1 MNLQEHIRR
10 IIKEETEHLSKQ
22 DNLKQ
27 MVLKLG
33 WEKVAQM
40 LGGFDNLYRV
50 AFNNDYNEFLN
61 LFNNLEVVQS
71 EKKPKYILYR
81 FEKGNNIMVYD
92 TKNHYVHLNDKLIW
106 SFFEIGIGLNYGEI
120 QDITENWLDEVHNL
134 RGITSADFVGV
145 GTISLNEVYNLN

>member
-22 DNLKQ
+22 DKLKQ

-33 WEKVAQM
+33 WEKVAQI

-71 EKKPKYILYR
+71 EKKPKFILYR
-81 FEKGNNIMVYD
+81 FEKRNNIMVYD
-92 TKNHYVHLNDKLIW
+92 TKNHYINLNYKVIW
-106 SFFEIGIGLNYGEI
+106 SFFEIGIGLEYDKTR
-120 QDITENWLDEVHNL
+120 DIMKKWLD
-134 RGITSADFVGV
+134 DD
-145 GTISLNEVYNLN
+145 YNLDNVRVQNISRRFINNVLD

>member
-1 MNLQEHIRR
+1 MGDIFISMNQQEHIRK

-22 DNLKQ
+22 DKLKQ

-33 WEKVAQM
+33 WEKVAQI

-71 EKKPKYILYR
+71 EKKPKFILYR
-81 FEKGNNIMVYD
+81 FEKRNNIMVYD
-92 TKNHYVHLNDKLIW
+92 TKNNYINLNYKVIW
-106 SFFEIGIGLNYGEI
+106 SFFEIGIGLEYDET
-120 QDITENWLDEVHNL
+120 QDIIKKWLDEVYNL
-134 RGITSADFVGV
+134 RGIRPSSNDLM
-145 GTISLNEVYNLN
+145 I